1 MNGAGAAFIFLYIA
15 CTIVVL
21 SLLARVLLWVM
32 KRDRMSDE
40 EGLASLDGLRWN
52 GWTPTV
58 GWPPMTC
65 WPECRDFHRADWW
78 RMYLD
83 RTCAPGCEAFHRAD
97 WWRAYLEQSRLEQSR
112 LEHSRLE
119 QSHPDKGDV
128 PARKAPA
135 SRPVS
140 AEGRRPDRR
149 RWAGR
154 PALLSRTAVHDQG
167 ASEGIPLYG
176 GTADLPSGRT

>member
-1 MNGAGAAFIFLYIA
+1 MTGTGAAFIFLYVAFI
-15 CTIVVL
+15 IVVL
-21 SLLARVLLWVM
+21 SLITRVLLWVM
-32 KRDRMSDE
+32 KRDRMGEE
-40 EGLASLDGLRWN
+40 EGLANLDGLRWN
-52 GWTPTV
+52 GWTPAM

-83 RTCAPGCEAFHRAD
+83 RTCAPGCETFHRAD
-97 WWRAYLEQSRLEQSR
+97 WWKAYLEQARLEQTS
-112 LEHSRLE
+112 LDQGGAPGHE
-119 QSHPDKGDV
+119 V
-128 PARKAPA
+128 PAA
-135 SRPVS
+135 RPVS
-140 AEGRRPDRR
+140 VEGRRPGRR

-154 PALLSRTAVHDQG
+154 PVLLSRTAVRDRG

>member
-1 MNGAGAAFIFLYIA
+1 MNGTGAAFIFLYIA
-15 CTIVVL
+15 FTIVVL

-52 GWTPTV
+52 GWTPSV

-65 WPECRDFHRADWW
+65 WPECRDFHRTDWW

-83 RTCAPGCEAFHRAD
+83 RTCAPGCEVFHRED
-97 WWRAYLEQSRLEQSR
+97 WWRAYLEQRRLEQSR
-112 LEHSRLE
+112 LE
-119 QSHPDKGDV
+119 QGDE
-128 PARKAPA
+128 PAIEAPA
-135 SRPVS
+135 TRPVS
-140 AEGRRPDRR
+140 AGERRPGRR

-154 PALLSRTAVHDQG
+154 PALLSRTAVRDRG